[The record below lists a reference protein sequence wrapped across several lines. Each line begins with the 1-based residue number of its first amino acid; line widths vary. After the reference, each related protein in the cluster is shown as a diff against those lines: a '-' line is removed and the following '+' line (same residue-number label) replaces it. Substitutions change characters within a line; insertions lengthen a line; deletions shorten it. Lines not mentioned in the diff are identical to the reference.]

1 MYNEFDS
8 DNQDSSNLSFVA
20 GLFTGAVIGAGV
32 GLLFAPRPGSELR
45 GRLAD
50 SASAM
55 GRRMSETIDAV
66 ADAGRDA
73 YQQARDVATTAGNEL
88 RSAAGDVSSG
98 VEKGTAAIRNAASG
112 VRSGSTGG
120 SGSSD
125 RTPAG
130 PGLYAERVNERV
142 TRSFA
147 SVMQRGSAPA
157 AGDRRHRRRH
167 PTGKGFAR
175 RAGNDQCDSDVSTAA
190 DARPGASAPTRA
202 ASGTDAGSSADQS
215 HPRTGA

>member
-120 SGSSD
+120 SGSSTGRRQGQD
-125 RTPAG
+125 FTPNA
-130 PGLYAERVNERV
+130 
-142 TRSFA
+142 
-147 SVMQRGSAPA
+147 
-157 AGDRRHRRRH
+157 
-167 PTGKGFAR
+167 
-175 RAGNDQCDSDVSTAA
+175 
-190 DARPGASAPTRA
+190 
-202 ASGTDAGSSADQS
+202 
-215 HPRTGA
+215 

>member
-1 MYNEFDS
+1 MYNEFDR
-8 DNQDSSNLSFVA
+8 DDQESSNLSFVA

-32 GLLFAPRPGSELR
+32 GLLFAPRAGSELR

-55 GRRMSETIDAV
+55 GRRMSETIDSV

-120 SGSSD
+120 SSS
-125 RTPAG
+125 G
-130 PGLYAERVNERV
+130 
-142 TRSFA
+142 
-147 SVMQRGSAPA
+147 
-157 AGDRRHRRRH
+157 
-167 PTGKGFAR
+167 
-175 RAGNDQCDSDVSTAA
+175 
-190 DARPGASAPTRA
+190 
-202 ASGTDAGSSADQS
+202 SGTGRRPDMPNA
-215 HPRTGA
+215 